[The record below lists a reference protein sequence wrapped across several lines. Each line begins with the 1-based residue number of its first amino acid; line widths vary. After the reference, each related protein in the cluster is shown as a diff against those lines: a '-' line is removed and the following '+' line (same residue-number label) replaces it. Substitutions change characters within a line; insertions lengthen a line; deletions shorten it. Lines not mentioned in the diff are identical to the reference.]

1 MDLQSLLTNMTWQ
14 NALLV
19 AGGAYILLNL
29 KGLPFVW
36 HVRLLNVLKS
46 HILFHRPR
54 TISITTGPHTPETL
68 FYPVITTSR
77 SPLLEI
83 DYNMHK
89 SNATYFTDLDI
100 NRVHLIASLFKNQL
114 ALGFSG
120 GELGIALGS
129 TACVFKREIKPYQ
142 KYEIHSRV
150 LGWDG
155 KWLVFV
161 SHFVKPGSGNGK
173 GGRGGGGV
181 GKEGAQVDEK
191 RILASAVTRY
201 VFKKG
206 RVSVS
211 PETVLKA
218 AGLLPEKGVEVKD
231 GGWSWERVEEE
242 RLRGLEVAKSFLA
255 LDELHKTFR
264 GDGNAIG
271 VF

>member
-1 MDLQSLLTNMTWQ
+1 MDLQSLSSNMTWQ

-36 HVRLLNVLKS
+36 HLRLLNVLKS

-54 TISITTGPHTPETL
+54 TISITNGPHPPQTL
-68 FYPVITTSR
+68 FYPIITTSR
-77 SPLLEI
+77 SPLLET

-114 ALGFSG
+114 SLGFSG

-155 KWLVFV
+155 KWLVLV
-161 SHFVKPGSGNGK
+161 SHFVRPDSAKGK
-173 GGRGGGGV
+173 GMGEV
-181 GKEGAQVDEK
+181 VDEK
-191 RILASAVTRY
+191 RILASAVTKY
-201 VFKKG
+201 VFKRG

-211 PETVLKA
+211 PETVLTA
-218 AGLLPEKGVEVKD
+218 AGLLPEKGAEGKE
-231 GGWSWERVEEE
+231 GCWSWERVEEE
-242 RLRGLEVAKSFLA
+242 RLKGLEVAKYFLA

>member
-1 MDLQSLLTNMTWQ
+1 MDLQSLLTNVTWQ

-36 HVRLLNVLKS
+36 HIRLLNVLKS
-46 HILFHRPR
+46 HILLHRPR
-54 TISITTGPHTPETL
+54 TISITHGPHTPETL

-77 SPLLEI
+77 SPLLET

-114 ALGFSG
+114 SLGFSG

-161 SHFVKPGSGNGK
+161 SHFVRPAARGVKGKVSGEGK
-173 GGRGGGGV
+173 G
-181 GKEGAQVDEK
+181 EVDEK

-211 PETVLKA
+211 PETVLTA
-218 AGLLPEKGVEVKD
+218 AGLLPEKGVEGKEQE

-242 RLRGLEVAKSFLA
+242 RLRGLEIAKSFLA
-255 LDELHKTFR
+255 LDELHQTFR
-264 GDGNAIG
+264 GDGKAIG

>member
-1 MDLQSLLTNMTWQ
+1 MDLQTLSDNLTWQ
-14 NALLV
+14 NALLA

-36 HVRLLNVLKS
+36 HIRLLNVLKS
-46 HILFHRPR
+46 HILLNRPR
-54 TISITTGPHTPETL
+54 TISITNGPHTPQTL
-68 FYPVITTSR
+68 FYPIITTSS
-77 SPLLEI
+77 SPLLET

-114 ALGFSG
+114 SLGFSG

-142 KYEIHSRV
+142 GYEIHSRV

-155 KWLVFV
+155 KWLVLV
-161 SHFVKPGSGNGK
+161 SHFVRPAGAGK
-173 GGRGGGGV
+173 GV
-181 GKEGAQVDEK
+181 GEK

-211 PETVLKA
+211 PETVLTA
-218 AGLLPEKGVEVKD
+218 AGLLPEKGAEVKEGD
-231 GGWSWERVEEE
+231 WSWERVEEE
-242 RLRGLEVAKSFLA
+242 RLKGLEIAKPFLA